1 MMKDWIGYILINVM
15 CIPLAIIYVFRSH
28 AIWKWELLIL
38 ILVTHLIWNYLM
50 FRKCNGN
57 SYIDTVVCFFRN
69 HRFGYLRKI
78 QFVLMHLLFFINL
91 IYIFGILI
99 GIALYIFLFFNL
111 FTRCY
116 LNVPLLI
123 VAIAMPKFFDICE
136 REFLLVCEE
145 IFPVY
150 LLFLLIVTFINFDM
164 YSYAYLGSFAESFA
178 LSTPGKW
185 IAFAGVLGGIAS
197 FFWNIE
203 SKL

>member
-1 MMKDWIGYILINVM
+1 MMKDLIFLISLSVM
-15 CIPLAIIYVFRSH
+15 CLPFAIIGFFDSPKMGRWAS
-28 AIWKWELLIL
+28 LIL
-38 ILVTHLIWNYLM
+38 ILFTHLIWNYLM

-69 HRFGYLRKI
+69 HRFWDLRKI

-136 REFLLVCEE
+136 REFISVCEE
-145 IFPVY
+145 IFHVY
-150 LLFLLIVTFINFDM
+150 LFSLLMATFYNFAM
-164 YSYAYLGSFAESFA
+164 YSYAYLGPFAESFA

-185 IAFAGVLGGIAS
+185 IIFVGVLGGIAS